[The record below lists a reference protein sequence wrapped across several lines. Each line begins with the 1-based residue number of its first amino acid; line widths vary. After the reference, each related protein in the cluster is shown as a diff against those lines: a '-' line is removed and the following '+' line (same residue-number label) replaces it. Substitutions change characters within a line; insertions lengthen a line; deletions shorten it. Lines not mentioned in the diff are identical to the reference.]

1 MTHVI
6 TPFFHGE
13 SSGAIFAAL
22 RILQICNYCI
32 FVQKGNFFA
41 HFCTFLHISW
51 HTKVA
56 QYTYYIWQPI
66 LVTFAMH
73 MHTETPKCA
82 FFQNLQYLWK
92 IYSFSA
98 YFFLFLHI
106 PWHKKV
112 PQYTPYIWQPIL
124 VTFDMH
130 YALSKPQNKPTSQ
143 YLPFTMHFWYFM
155 GSFEFSFWVLKV
167 FKCCQMH
174 PHAL

>member
-73 MHTETPKCA
+73 YAHRDP
-82 FFQNLQYLWK
+82 QNVH
-92 IYSFSA
+92 FSNICNICEN
-98 YFFLFLHI
+98 FTLFLHI
-106 PWHKKV
+106 SSYFCTYHGTKRCHNTP
-112 PQYTPYIWQPIL
+112 PIYGNQYWSLLIC
-124 VTFDMH
+124 
-130 YALSKPQNKPTSQ
+130 
-143 YLPFTMHFWYFM
+143 TMD
-155 GSFEFSFWVLKV
+155 
-167 FKCCQMH
+167 
-174 PHAL
+174 